1 LSAQHRAVTK
11 LLLILA
17 LAGALADGLTSRPE
31 PPLLIDNAQSAPPA
45 PLDVGH

>member
-17 LAGALADGLTSRPE
+17 LAGALANGLTSSSE

-45 PLDVGH
+45 PLDAGR